1 MNTKKYVTIVLAA
14 LLVFA
19 AAFGGIYAA
28 RIMVKPFEAGQHGD
42 AVHPVVGGKIR
53 FLVVG
58 TDRVAV
64 NTDTILVASANL
76 ETGHISVMS
85 VPRDTRVT
93 VNGSTMKINAVYGY
107 ARAKGINDE
116 ELLIDTV
123 TDVTGIDINYYAIIN
138 TEAFKDIVD
147 TLGGVE
153 YDVPRDYDYD
163 DPYQDLHIHIKK
175 GKQVLNGTDA
185 EGLVRF
191 RHDYARAD
199 LERVEVQQSFISEL
213 IKQKLN
219 AKYITKIPKIYNK
232 VSKNVVSNIKV
243 DDIIDCAKALSKA
256 ESNPIETFTL
266 PSSPKYIN
274 NTSYVIV
281 DKEATAELVAEKF

>member
-93 VNGSTMKINAVYGY
+93 VNGSTMK
-107 ARAKGINDE
+107 
-116 ELLIDTV
+116 
-123 TDVTGIDINYYAIIN
+123 
-138 TEAFKDIVD
+138 
-147 TLGGVE
+147 
-153 YDVPRDYDYD
+153 
-163 DPYQDLHIHIKK
+163 
-175 GKQVLNGTDA
+175 
-185 EGLVRF
+185 
-191 RHDYARAD
+191 
-199 LERVEVQQSFISEL
+199 
-213 IKQKLN
+213 
-219 AKYITKIPKIYNK
+219 
-232 VSKNVVSNIKV
+232 
-243 DDIIDCAKALSKA
+243 
-256 ESNPIETFTL
+256 TF
-266 PSSPKYIN
+266 N
-274 NTSYVIV
+274 
-281 DKEATAELVAEKF
+281 